1 MAMKPKKSD
10 SQIWGAGSSKPY
22 KSGVTAKVPNPNGN
36 KLKPVKPKAT
46 PKPKVTPKPKPKRTP
61 DPSKM
66 TTREKNYYM
75 QNPRMFGE

>member
-1 MAMKPKKSD
+1 MAMMKKAPTPK
-10 SQIWGAGSSKPY
+10 
-22 KSGVTAKVPNPNGN
+22 VTAKA
-36 KLKPVKPKAT
+36 KPKPKTT

-66 TTREKNYYM
+66 TTQEKNYYM